1 MAERIDQSRRIG
13 LKAGGWVGVSVPG
26 LPWRV
31 ELLVELVDGWPE
43 VIGLKLEP
51 DIDAEGRLRAPWR
64 VRDIVINTTSLRGL
78 PLRRLREAA
87 FELRRMRLK
96 EAHGAT
102 QPALRRPGQP
112 LAPGHLGEVAD
123 IYRAAVD
130 GGKPPLPAIA
140 GRWRVKRPTASR
152 WVRAARDQGLL
163 GWPERRGVAG
173 VKASTSPIDRR
184 SAPPKY
190 T

>member
-1 MAERIDQSRRIG
+1 
-13 LKAGGWVGVSVPG
+13 LKAGGWVGIAVPD

-51 DIDAEGRLRAPWR
+51 DLDAEGRLRAPWR
-64 VRDIVINTTSLRGL
+64 IRDIVINTTSLRRL
-78 PLRRLREAA
+78 PLRRLRKAA
-87 FELRRMRLK
+87 FELRRMRLR
-96 EAHGAT
+96 EALAAT

-112 LAPGHLGEVAD
+112 LTAGHLDEVAD

-130 GGKPPLPAIA
+130 CGEPPLPAIA
-140 GRWRVKRPTASR
+140 RRWRVKRPTASR
-152 WVRAARDQGLL
+152 WVRAARDHGLL

-173 VKASTSPIDRR
+173 AEAPTSPIDRH
-184 SAPPKY
+184 SAPPKP